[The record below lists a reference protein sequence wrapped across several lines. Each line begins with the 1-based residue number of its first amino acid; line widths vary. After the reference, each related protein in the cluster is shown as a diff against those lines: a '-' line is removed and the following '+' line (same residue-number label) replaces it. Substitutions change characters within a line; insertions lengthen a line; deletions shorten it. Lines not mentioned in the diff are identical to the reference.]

1 MKYRAFEIVGLTET
15 IAVNIF
21 VVDFTGTA
29 EGGSKQGLKKIGVLN
44 LQLLLLGSC
53 VFPTLKDRT
62 D

>member
-1 MKYRAFEIVGLTET
+1 MGLTET